1 MIKIIIADD
10 HQIVL
15 EGLASL
21 LENEAGIEIVDKVFD
36 GEQVMKVLAI
46 DSVDIAVLD
55 IEMPRLN
62 GIETTKK
69 IVEQYPDVKV
79 LILTM
84 HKETDII
91 LGLLDAGASGF
102 VLKNRG
108 KEELIDAIN
117 CIALGDQYF
126 GETVTQAL
134 IDSRNKEKSKK
145 THKFILTRR
154 EKEVL
159 QWIVNGDT
167 TPQIAEKLFIAPS
180 TVETHRRNLIDKT
193 GVANSK
199 ALISFALQNDLLDNS

>member
-1 MIKIIIADD
+1 MIKILIADD

-15 EGLASL
+15 EGLESL
-21 LENEAGIEIVDKVFD
+21 LENETGIEIVDKVFD

-46 DSVDIAVLD
+46 ASVDIAVLV

-62 GIETTKK
+62 GIETTKLIAEK
-69 IVEQYPDVKV
+69 FPDVSV

-84 HKETDII
+84 HKETELI

-108 KEELIDAIN
+108 KEELIDAIH
-117 CIALGDQYF
+117 CIANGEKYF
-126 GETVTQAL
+126 GDTVTEAL
-134 IDSRNKEKSKK
+134 IDNRNKEKSKK
-145 THKFILTRR
+145 TNKFILTRR

-159 QWIVNGDT
+159 HWIVNGST

-199 ALISFALQNDLLDNS
+199 ALISFALQNNLLDNS